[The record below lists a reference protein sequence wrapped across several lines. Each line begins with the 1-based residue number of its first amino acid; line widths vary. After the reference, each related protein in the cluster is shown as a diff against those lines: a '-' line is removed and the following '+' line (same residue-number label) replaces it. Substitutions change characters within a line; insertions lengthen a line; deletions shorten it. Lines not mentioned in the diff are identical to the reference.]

1 MCYLKDVKLVPKM
14 ISLKDKD
21 IISILD
27 FTKEEILYILEISA
41 RMETEACPD
50 ILKGKILANLF
61 FEPSTRTR
69 LSFEAAMKRLG
80 GQVIGFDELG
90 TTSTVKGESLRDSVK
105 IIEGYCDII
114 VLRHFLEGASRLTA
128 DSVGIPVVNAG
139 DGASQHPTQT
149 FVDLYA
155 IKKAKGDIENLSVG
169 FLGDLKYGRTAH
181 SLAYALSHFNAD
193 MYFVSPPSL
202 RMPKDYIE
210 ELEIRGVSYQEVE
223 SIADVSEKLDILYC
237 TRIQKERFAEPV
249 EYEKVRGLYKLSKS
263 IMDELNVK
271 DDLKILH
278 PLPRV
283 DEMDESLDATE
294 YAMYFQQAHSGI
306 PVREALLAS
315 VLGAIK

>member
-1 MCYLKDVKLVPKM
+1 M

-27 FTKEEILYILEISA
+27 FTKEEILYILEISG
-41 RMETEACPD
+41 RMEKKDYPD
-50 ILKGKILANLF
+50 ILRGKILANLF

-128 DSVGIPVVNAG
+128 DSVDIPVINAG

-181 SLAYALSHFNAD
+181 SLAYALTHFNAD
-193 MYFVSPPSL
+193 MYFISPPSL
-202 RMPKDYIE
+202 RMPKDYME
-210 ELEIRGVSYQEVE
+210 ELEIKNVSYQEVE
-223 SIADVSEKLDILYC
+223 TISEVSDKLDILYC

-263 IMDELNVK
+263 VMDELKVK

-283 DEMDESLDATE
+283 DEMDESLDTTE
-294 YAMYFQQAHSGI
+294 YAVYFQQAHSGI
-306 PVREALLAS
+306 SVREALLAV
-315 VLGAIK
+315 VLGAIQ

>member
-1 MCYLKDVKLVPKM
+1 M

-27 FTKEEILYILEISA
+27 FTKEEILYILEISS
-41 RMETEACPD
+41 RMEKEACPD
-50 ILKGKILANLF
+50 ILSGKILANLF

-105 IIEGYCDII
+105 IIEGYCDIV

-128 DSVGIPVVNAG
+128 DSIGIPVVNAG

-155 IKKAKGDIENLSVG
+155 IKKAKCEIDNLSVG

-181 SLAYALSHFNAD
+181 SLAYALSHFNAE
-193 MYFVSPPSL
+193 MYFISPPSL

-210 ELEIRGVSYQEVE
+210 ELEIRNVSYQEVD
-223 SIADVSEKLDILYC
+223 SISEVSEELDILYC

-263 IMDELNVK
+263 VMDELKVK

-283 DEMDESLDATE
+283 DEMDESLDTTE

-306 PVREALLAS
+306 PVRKALLAS
-315 VLGAIK
+315 ILGAMQ

>member
-1 MCYLKDVKLVPKM
+1 M

-27 FTKEEILYILEISA
+27 FTKEEILYVLEMSGK
-41 RMETEACPD
+41 MEKEDCPD
-50 ILKGKILANLF
+50 ILRGKILANLF

-69 LSFEAAMKRLG
+69 LSFDAAMKRLG
-80 GQVIGFDELG
+80 GEVIGFDELG

-128 DSVGIPVVNAG
+128 DSVDIPVINAG

-149 FVDLYA
+149 FVDLYT
-155 IKKAKGDIENLSVG
+155 IKQVKGDIENLSIG

-181 SLAYALSHFNAD
+181 SLAYALTHFNAD
-193 MYFVSPPSL
+193 MYFISPPSL
-202 RMPKDYIE
+202 RMPKDYME
-210 ELEIRGVSYQEVE
+210 ELELKKVSYHEVD
-223 SIADVSEKLDILYC
+223 SISEVSDKLDILYC

-263 IMDELNVK
+263 VMDELKVK

-283 DEMDESLDATE
+283 DEMDESLDSTR
-294 YAMYFQQAHSGI
+294 YAVYFQQAHGGI

-315 VLGAIK
+315 VLGVIQ

>member
-1 MCYLKDVKLVPKM
+1 M

-27 FTKEEILYILEISA
+27 FKKEEILYILDISA
-41 RMETEACPD
+41 RMETEDCLD

-69 LSFEAAMKRLG
+69 LSFETAMKRLG
-80 GQVIGFDELG
+80 GEVIGFDELG

-128 DSVGIPVVNAG
+128 DSVSIPVINAG

-149 FVDLYA
+149 FVDLYT
-155 IKKAKGDIENLSVG
+155 IKKTKGTLENLSVG

-181 SLAYALSHFNAD
+181 SLAYALAHFNAD
-193 MYFVSPPSL
+193 MCFISPPSL
-202 RMPKDYIE
+202 RMPKDYLE
-210 ELEIRGVSYQEVE
+210 ELELRGVTYHEVDSMYE
-223 SIADVSEKLDILYC
+223 VSDKLDILYC

-249 EYEKVRGLYKLSKS
+249 EYEKVKGLYKLSKS
-263 IMDELNVK
+263 VMDALKVK

-283 DEMDESLDATE
+283 DEMDESLDTTN
-294 YAMYFQQAHSGI
+294 YAVYFQQAHSGI
-306 PVREALLAS
+306 PVRKTLLAA
-315 VLGAIK
+315 VLGAKK

>member
-1 MCYLKDVKLVPKM
+1 M

-27 FTKEEILYILEISA
+27 FTKEEILYILEISS
-41 RMETEACPD
+41 RMEKEACPD
-50 ILKGKILANLF
+50 ILSGKILANLF

-105 IIEGYCDII
+105 IIEGYCDIV

-128 DSVGIPVVNAG
+128 DSIGIPVVNAG

-155 IKKAKGDIENLSVG
+155 IKKAKNDIENLSVG

-181 SLAYALSHFNAD
+181 SLAYALSHFNAE
-193 MYFVSPPSL
+193 MYFISPPSL

-210 ELEIRGVSYQEVE
+210 ELEIRNVSYQEVD
-223 SIADVSEKLDILYC
+223 SISEVCEELDILYC

-263 IMDELNVK
+263 IMDELKVK

-294 YAMYFQQAHSGI
+294 YAMYFQQAHGGI
-306 PVREALLAS
+306 PVREALLAL
-315 VLGAIK
+315 VLGVMQ

>member
-1 MCYLKDVKLVPKM
+1 M
-14 ISLKDKD
+14 ISLNDKD

-27 FTKEEILYILEISA
+27 FTKEEILYVLEMSG
-41 RMETEACPD
+41 RMENEDYPD
-50 ILKGKILANLF
+50 ILRGKILANLF

-69 LSFEAAMKRLG
+69 LSFDAAMKRLG

-128 DSVGIPVVNAG
+128 DSVGIPVINAG

-149 FVDLYA
+149 FVDLYT
-155 IKKAKGDIENLSVG
+155 IMKAKGGIENLSIG

-181 SLAYALSHFNAD
+181 SLAYALAHFNTD
-193 MYFVSPPSL
+193 MSFISPPSL

-210 ELEIRGVSYQEVE
+210 ELAIRNVSYKEVE
-223 SIADVSEKLDILYC
+223 SITEVSNKLDILYC

-249 EYEKVRGLYKLSKS
+249 EYEKVKGLYKLSKS
-263 IMDELNVK
+263 VMDELKVK

-306 PVREALLAS
+306 PVRKALLAS
-315 VLGAIK
+315 ILGAIQ

>member
-1 MCYLKDVKLVPKM
+1 M

-27 FTKEEILYILEISA
+27 FSKEDILYVLEMSE
-41 RMETEACPD
+41 RMEKEDYPD
-50 ILKGKILANLF
+50 ILRGKILANLF

-128 DSVGIPVVNAG
+128 DSVDIPVINAG

-155 IKKAKGDIENLSVG
+155 IKKAKSDIENLSVG

-181 SLAYALSHFNAD
+181 SLAYALAHFNTD
-193 MYFVSPPSL
+193 MYFISPPSL
-202 RMPKDYIE
+202 RMPKDYME
-210 ELEIRGVSYQEVE
+210 ELEIRNVSCQEVE
-223 SIADVSEKLDILYC
+223 SISEVSEKLDILYC

-249 EYEKVRGLYKLSKS
+249 EYEKVKGLYKLSKS
-263 IMDELNVK
+263 VMDELKVK

-283 DEMDESLDATE
+283 DEMDESLDTTE

-306 PVREALLAS
+306 PVREALLAL
-315 VLGAIK
+315 VLGVIQ

>member
-1 MCYLKDVKLVPKM
+1 M

-128 DSVGIPVVNAG
+128 DSVDIPVVNAG

-155 IKKAKGDIENLSVG
+155 IKKAKGDIENLSIG

-181 SLAYALSHFNAD
+181 SLAYALSHFNAE
-193 MYFVSPPSL
+193 MYFISPPSL

-223 SIADVSEKLDILYC
+223 TIDDVSEKLDILYC

-263 IMDELNVK
+263 IMDELKVK

-294 YAMYFQQAHSGI
+294 YAMYFEQAHSGI

-315 VLGAIK
+315 VLGVIK

>member
-1 MCYLKDVKLVPKM
+1 M

-41 RMETEACPD
+41 RMEREACPD

-69 LSFEAAMKRLG
+69 LSFEAAMKRMG

-155 IKKAKGDIENLSVG
+155 VKKAKGDIENLSVG

-181 SLAYALSHFNAD
+181 SLAYALSYFNTE
-193 MYFVSPPSL
+193 MYFISPPTL

-210 ELEIRGVSYQEVE
+210 ELEIRNVSIQEVD
-223 SIADVSEKLDILYC
+223 SISEVSEKLDILYC

-249 EYEKVRGLYKLSKS
+249 EYEKVRGLYKLSKL
-263 IMDELNVK
+263 IMDELKVK

-306 PVREALLAS
+306 PVREALLALI
-315 VLGAIK
+315 LGVIK

>member
-1 MCYLKDVKLVPKM
+1 M

-27 FTKEEILYILEISA
+27 FTKEEILYILEISS
-41 RMETEACPD
+41 RMEKEACPD
-50 ILKGKILANLF
+50 ILSGKILANLF

-128 DSVGIPVVNAG
+128 DSVNIPVVNAG

-155 IKKAKGDIENLSVG
+155 IKKAKDDIENLSVG

-181 SLAYALSHFNAD
+181 SLAYALAHFNTD
-193 MYFVSPPSL
+193 MYFISPPSL

-210 ELEIRGVSYQEVE
+210 ELEIKNVSYQEVE
-223 SIADVSEKLDILYC
+223 SISEVSEELDILYC

-263 IMDELNVK
+263 VMDELKVK

-294 YAMYFQQAHSGI
+294 YAMYFQQAHGGI

-315 VLGAIK
+315 VLGVIK

>member
-1 MCYLKDVKLVPKM
+1 M
-14 ISLKDKD
+14 ISLKSKD

-27 FTKEEILYILEISA
+27 FTKEEILYILDISK
-41 RMETEACPD
+41 RMEEEGSSE
-50 ILKGKILANLF
+50 ILKGKVLANLF

-69 LSFEAAMKRLG
+69 LSFETAMKRLG
-80 GQVIGFDELG
+80 GQVVGFDELG

-128 DSVGIPVVNAG
+128 DSISIPVINAG

-149 FVDLYA
+149 FVDLYT
-155 IKKAKGDIENLSVG
+155 IKKVKGELENLSIG

-181 SLAYALSHFNAD
+181 SLAYAMANFGAE
-193 MYFVSPPSL
+193 MYFISPPSL
-202 RMPKDYIE
+202 RIPKDYLE
-210 ELEIRGVSYQEVE
+210 ELESRNVSYHEVASLSE
-223 SIADVSEKLDILYC
+223 VSSKLDILYC
-237 TRIQKERFAEPV
+237 TRIQKERFSDPV
-249 EYEKVRGLYKLSKS
+249 EYEKVRGIYKLSKS

-283 DEMDESLDATE
+283 DEMDESLDATS
-294 YAMYFQQAHSGI
+294 YAVYFQQAHSGI
-306 PVREALLAS
+306 PVRETLLAA
-315 VLGAIK
+315 VLGAIQ

>member
-1 MCYLKDVKLVPKM
+1 M

-27 FTKEEILYILEISA
+27 FTKEEILYILEISS
-41 RMETEACPD
+41 RMEKEACPD
-50 ILKGKILANLF
+50 ILSGKILANLF

-128 DSVGIPVVNAG
+128 DSVDIPVVNAG

-155 IKKAKGDIENLSVG
+155 IKKAKDDIENLSVG

-181 SLAYALSHFNAD
+181 SLAYALAHFNTD
-193 MYFVSPPSL
+193 MYFISPPSL

-210 ELEIRGVSYQEVE
+210 ELEIRNVSYQEVE
-223 SIADVSEKLDILYC
+223 SISEVSEELDILYC

-263 IMDELNVK
+263 VMDELKVK

-294 YAMYFQQAHSGI
+294 YAMYFQQAHGGI

-315 VLGAIK
+315 VLGVIK

>member
-1 MCYLKDVKLVPKM
+1 M
-14 ISLKDKD
+14 ISLKNKD

-27 FTKEEILYILEISA
+27 FKKDEILYILEMSA
-41 RMETEACPD
+41 RMETEDCPD

-69 LSFEAAMKRLG
+69 LSFETAMKRLG
-80 GQVIGFDELG
+80 GEVIGFDELG
-90 TTSTVKGESLRDSVK
+90 TTSTVKGESLRDSVR

-128 DSVGIPVVNAG
+128 DSVSIPVINAG
-139 DGASQHPTQT
+139 DGSSQHPTQT
-149 FVDLYA
+149 FVDLYT
-155 IKKAKGDIENLSVG
+155 IKKTKGTLENLSVG

-181 SLAYALSHFNAD
+181 SLAYALTHFNAD
-193 MYFVSPPSL
+193 MYFISPPSL
-202 RMPKDYIE
+202 RMPKDYLE
-210 ELEIRGVSYQEVE
+210 ELELRGVTYHEVDSMHE
-223 SIADVSEKLDILYC
+223 VSDKLDILYC

-249 EYEKVRGLYKLSKS
+249 EYEKVKGLYKLSKS
-263 IMDELNVK
+263 VMDDLKVK

-283 DEMDESLDATE
+283 DEMDESLDTTD
-294 YAMYFQQAHSGI
+294 YAVYFQQAHSGI
-306 PVREALLAS
+306 PVRKTLLAA

>member
-1 MCYLKDVKLVPKM
+1 MCYLKDVKLMPKM

-27 FTKEEILYILEISA
+27 FTKEEILYILEISGK
-41 RMETEACPD
+41 MEKEKCPD

-69 LSFEAAMKRLG
+69 LSFDAAMKRLG
-80 GQVIGFDELG
+80 GEVIGFDELG

-128 DSVGIPVVNAG
+128 DSVSIPVVNAG

-149 FVDLYA
+149 FVDLYT
-155 IKKAKGDIENLSVG
+155 IKKAKGELENMSIG

-181 SLAYALSHFNAD
+181 SLAYALTHFNAE
-193 MYFVSPPSL
+193 MYFISPPSL
-202 RMPKDYIE
+202 RMPKDYLE
-210 ELEIRGVSYQEVE
+210 ELESKNVSYHEVE
-223 SIADVSEKLDILYC
+223 SISDVSDKLDILYC

-263 IMDELNVK
+263 IMDELEVK

-283 DEMDESLDATE
+283 DEMDESLDTTE
-294 YAMYFQQAHSGI
+294 YAVYFQQAHSGI

-315 VLGAIK
+315 VLGGIQ

>member
-1 MCYLKDVKLVPKM
+1 M

-27 FTKEEILYILEISA
+27 FKKDEILYILEMSA
-41 RMETEACPD
+41 RMETEDCPD

-69 LSFEAAMKRLG
+69 LSFETAMKRLG
-80 GQVIGFDELG
+80 GEVIGFDELG
-90 TTSTVKGESLRDSVK
+90 TTSTVKGESLRDSVR

-128 DSVGIPVVNAG
+128 DSVSIPVINAG
-139 DGASQHPTQT
+139 DGSSQHPTQT
-149 FVDLYA
+149 FVDLYT
-155 IKKAKGDIENLSVG
+155 IKKTKGTLENLSVG

-181 SLAYALSHFNAD
+181 SLAYALTHFNAD
-193 MYFVSPPSL
+193 MYFISPPSL
-202 RMPKDYIE
+202 RMPKDYLE
-210 ELEIRGVSYQEVE
+210 ELELRGVTYHEVDSMHE
-223 SIADVSEKLDILYC
+223 ASDKLDILYC

-249 EYEKVRGLYKLSKS
+249 EYEKVKGLYKLSKS
-263 IMDELNVK
+263 VMDDLKVK

-283 DEMDESLDATE
+283 DEMDESLDTTD
-294 YAMYFQQAHSGI
+294 YAVYFQQAHSGI
-306 PVREALLAS
+306 PVRKTLLAA

>member
-1 MCYLKDVKLVPKM
+1 M

-128 DSVGIPVVNAG
+128 DSVNIPVVNAG

-155 IKKAKGDIENLSVG
+155 IKKAKGDIENLSIG

-181 SLAYALSHFNAD
+181 SLAYALSHFNAE
-193 MYFVSPPSL
+193 MYFISPPSL

-223 SIADVSEKLDILYC
+223 TIDDVSEKLDILYC

-263 IMDELNVK
+263 IMDELKVK

-294 YAMYFQQAHSGI
+294 YAMYFEQAHSGI

-315 VLGAIK
+315 VLGVIK